1 MGRKAQVY
9 GAKAQIYG
17 AARARSQNRRFRSP
31 SAEKGDAQAAP
42 PLKGT
47 DLWGMRHRSVG

>member
-17 AARARSQNRRFRSP
+17 AARARSQNQRFRIP
-31 SAEKGDAQAAP
+31 SAENGDVQAAP
-42 PLKGT
+42 SSKGT
-47 DLWGMRHRSVG
+47 DLWGERHRSVG